1 MSLQILF
8 HKKEFNKILVPN
20 KLEFLQTGFK
30 AVQLDND
37 ILPHAIGPA
46 FAKHL
51 TIILRLKLQIFLTS
65 KTNPKKSSSLSC
77 EVITF
82 VRIIVRNVENIAF
95 LKFQL

>member
-1 MSLQILF
+1 M
-8 HKKEFNKILVPN
+8 VPN

-37 ILPHAIGPA
+37 ILPLAIGPA
-46 FAKHL
+46 FATHL
-51 TIILRLKLQIFLTS
+51 KIILRLKLQIVLTAKTDS
-65 KTNPKKSSSLSC
+65 KTLSSLSR